1 MTSDEIGIK
10 FREIIRG
17 KNFMTPQIIEYK
29 KINDFIIE
37 ISTGSKFL
45 DTEMYGVTV
54 IKGTTIRNDLSKCV
68 HSLKEVEEYLEELKL
83 IE

>member
-1 MTSDEIGIK
+1 
-10 FREIIRG
+10 
-17 KNFMTPQIIEYK
+17 
-29 KINDFIIE
+29 
-37 ISTGSKFL
+37 
-45 DTEMYGVTV
+45 MYGVTV